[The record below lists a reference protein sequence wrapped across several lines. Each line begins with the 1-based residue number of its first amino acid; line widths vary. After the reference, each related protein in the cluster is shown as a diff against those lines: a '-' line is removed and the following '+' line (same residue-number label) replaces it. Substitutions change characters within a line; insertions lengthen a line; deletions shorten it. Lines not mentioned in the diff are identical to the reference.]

1 MSSQHLNLVYTYR
14 DDQRRISRRQADHNP
29 AHSEQQKMKSSPP
42 LPYIYSCLFIVCA
55 IACCFLVLAA
65 PAVARDDD
73 AYPWV
78 PFGPPGTAAPPGA
91 TIIAPQAF
99 LDLLK
104 QGALHLTTLRQGER
118 DDERQEALD
127 RLHETTVKRYL
138 GQHPELTNLAQLL
151 KNNPKPGD
159 GIQPRGDG
167 TWSMYL
173 PAVERSVVTF
183 GRSNK
188 LNAIYNSVLFS
199 ADRTANLKLY
209 ALLYNSLPAGY
220 LESLDGSPVTPVQ
233 LNDSTLSE
241 IQGAIAALG
250 RDWGAI
256 VAHVTHPIP
265 TLETS
270 CRAEIGAGVDNLPLG
285 DRAGNVDYCK
295 AGAKGIYAN
304 FDFPNKNSN
313 TCIKSQGN
321 RGVCHTFAVTSA
333 TELQVSLKYDK
344 KVNLSEQDL
353 MEHYRLLWQP
363 DLQHEPGDAFELASD
378 VINNNYFQPYED
390 HWDFNPALYE
400 YVKDGSLVNV
410 CASYATNEPCSN
422 TAPEAPLVCAVFTI
436 NRSNRVA
443 CAYKDAGIQ
452 GSPYQLSSANR
463 FWNPADTE
471 YSTELMVLNLAFNNS
486 VVIQLD
492 LSPAF
497 QSAPGGYVPFDQAD
511 LDAPSAGGHV
521 VHVIGFIGNDELH
534 QKLPNSPPASGAG
547 YFIIKNSWS
556 NCAGDGG
563 YYYLPW
569 DYVKSRTVDGFSI
582 GGVN

>member
-14 DDQRRISRRQADHNP
+14 DDQRRISRRRAGHNP
-29 AHSEQQKMKSSPP
+29 AHSEQQKMKSSPA

-55 IACCFLVLAA
+55 SACCFLALAA

-127 RLHETTVKRYL
+127 RFHATQVKQYL

-151 KNNPKPGD
+151 KNNPRPVD

-167 TWSMYL
+167 TWSMYV
-173 PAVERSVVTF
+173 PAVQHSVVTL

-188 LNAIYNSVLFS
+188 LAAIYNSIVFA
-199 ADRTANLKLY
+199 ADRTANLNLY
-209 ALLYNSLPAGY
+209 ASLYNSLPGGY
-220 LESLDGSPVTPVQ
+220 LESLDGSLVTPLQ
-233 LNDSTLSE
+233 LSTSTLSD
-241 IQGAIAALG
+241 IQRALAALG
-250 RDWGAI
+250 HDREAI
-256 VAHVTHPIP
+256 LAHVTHQLPN
-265 TLETS
+265 LELS
-270 CRAEIGAGVDNLPLG
+270 CQGETGAGIDSLSQG
-285 DRAGNVDYCK
+285 DRAGNLDYCT
-295 AGAKGIYAN
+295 ASPKGIYAN
-304 FDFPNKNSN
+304 FDFPNKSNN
-313 TCIKSQGN
+313 TCVKSQGK
-321 RGVCHTFAVTSA
+321 RAVCHTFAVTSA

-363 DLQHEPGDAFELASD
+363 ALQQETGDAFELAND
-378 VINNNYFQPYED
+378 IIANNYFQPYED
-390 HWDFNPALYE
+390 QWDFNPALYE
-400 YVKDGSLVNV
+400 YVKNGVLVNS
-410 CASYATNEPCSN
+410 CASYVSNEPCSN
-422 TAPEAPLVCAVFTI
+422 TAPEAPLVCASFTF
-436 NRSNRVA
+436 NRLS
-443 CAYKDAGIQ
+443 CAYRDAGIH
-452 GSPYQLSSANR
+452 GSPYQLSSATR
-463 FWNPADTE
+463 FWSLGDTE
-471 YSTELMVLNLAFNNS
+471 NSTELMVLSLAFNNS
-486 VVIQLD
+486 VVIELD

-511 LDAPSAGGHV
+511 LGAPSAGGHV

-534 QKLPNSPPASGAG
+534 QKLPNAPPASGAG
-547 YFIIKNSWS
+547 YFIVKNSWS
-556 NCAGDGG
+556 NCSGDGG

-569 DYVKSRTVDGFSI
+569 DYVKYRTVDGFSI

>member
-1 MSSQHLNLVYTYR
+1 MIILHR
-14 DDQRRISRRQADHNP
+14 
-29 AHSEQQKMKSSPP
+29 KSK
-42 LPYIYSCLFIVCA
+42 CL
-55 IACCFLVLAA
+55 LAA
-65 PAVARDDD
+65 AFFLAFAAAAVAHDDD
-73 AYPWV
+73 ADDIV
-78 PFGPPGTAAPPGA
+78 PYGPPGTAAPAGA
-91 TIIAPQAF
+91 TIIAGQEF
-99 LDLLK
+99 RDLLK
-104 QGALHLTTLRQGER
+104 KRALHLTTLRQGER
-118 DDERQEALD
+118 EDERQEALD
-127 RLHETTVKRYL
+127 RLHETTVKQYL

-220 LESLDGSPVTPVQ
+220 LESLDGSLVTPVQ

-241 IQGAIAALG
+241 IQGALGALG

-256 VAHVTHPIP
+256 VAHVVHPIP

-270 CRAEIGAGVDNLPLG
+270 CQAEIGAGIYSLSQG
-285 DRAGNVDYCK
+285 DRAGSLDYCTV
-295 AGAKGIYAN
+295 GAKGIYAN

-313 TCIKSQGN
+313 TCVKSQGN

-333 TELQVSLKYDK
+333 TELQVSLKYNK

-363 DLQHEPGDAFELASD
+363 DLQHEPGDAFELAND

-400 YVKDGSLVNV
+400 YVKNGALVNV
-410 CASYATNEPCSN
+410 CASYVTNEPCSN

-486 VVIQLD
+486 VVIDMD

-497 QSAPGGYVPFDQAD
+497 RSAPGGYVPFDPADQA
-511 LDAPSAGGHV
+511 APAVGGHV
-521 VHVIGFIGNDELH
+521 VHVIGFVGNDDLR
-534 QKLPNSPPASGAG
+534 QKLPDAAPASGAG

-563 YYYLPW
+563 YYYVPW
-569 DYVKSRTVDGFSI
+569 DYIKNRTMDAFSI